1 MQNLKHVVTSA
12 AEAEV
17 SALFHNAK
25 TTIPLRR
32 ILIALGHP
40 QPPTPIKVDNTTATS
55 FVHNNITQKRSKSWD
70 MRHHWL
76 RDPPTKQ
83 QIMAYWDKGPNNWG
97 DYFTKTHTTAYH
109 RTQRPNYIK
118 DKSTNPPTKLDFK
131 DAFIQTDMLGS
142 NNQLPIHHR
151 SHPSS

>member
-1 MQNLKHVVTSA
+1 MVTSA
-12 AEAEV
+12 AEAEI

-25 TTIPLRR
+25 TAIPLRR

-40 QPPTPIKVDNTTATS
+40 QPLTPIKVDNSTATS

-83 QIMAYWDKGPNNWG
+83 QIMAY
-97 DYFTKTHTTAYH
+97 
-109 RTQRPNYIK
+109 
-118 DKSTNPPTKLDFK
+118 
-131 DAFIQTDMLGS
+131 
-142 NNQLPIHHR
+142 
-151 SHPSS
+151 